1 MTLLKKKLQFHEEA
15 DELASKIL
23 AAAITLRDCK
33 GRDRKAALHQMA
45 GAWKVDRRVKMDGVW
60 KNRALAAIA
69 EDLEAAVCD
78 ATLRLGAT
86 WCSR

>member
-1 MTLLKKKLQFHEEA
+1 MSGKISLDGAIEKLQIHKEA

-33 GRDRKAALHQMA
+33 GRDRVAVLRKMA
-45 GAWKVDRRVKMDGVW
+45 GPWKVDRRVKMDGGW

-78 ATLRLGAT
+78 AALR
-86 WCSR
+86 W